1 MWERTK
7 TDPFVVELD
16 RRLGAGGGRMPTDPV
31 ARREHVREADARATA
46 LMQIDAPD
54 VASEDHAVPVEGH
67 PAVRVRV
74 FWPWPAVNRDEA
86 VEPLPVLVY
95 FFGGSFTMGGID
107 WAGWDAVYRARAAD
121 ARVIVV
127 AGEYALAPEHRF
139 PTQPE
144 QCWAV
149 FEWVH
154 AHAAGLGGDADKI
167 AIGGASAGANLAA
180 AVALM
185 NRNRNN
191 RPVRLQMLEVP
202 VLDLTLRH
210 VDPRAISPF
219 LPQVAVRH
227 SARQIIRD
235 YLGPDPATRYDP
247 YASPLLAP
255 ELEGLPQTVIYTAEK
270 DPLRGD
276 GEAYARALLAAGV
289 PTTCVRYLGQTHG
302 SGGYRRNTAAA
313 DHLHRDIVAS
323 LRAMREPAP
332 TYPRAPSITWAVRS

>member
-16 RRLGAGGGRMPTDPV
+16 RRLGTGGARMPTDPV

-54 VASEDHAVPVEGH
+54 VTSEDHVVPVEGH

-74 FWPWPAVNRDEA
+74 FWPWPAANRDEA
-86 VEPLPVLVY
+86 GEPLPVLVY

-107 WAGWDAVYRARAAD
+107 WAGWDAIYRSRAAD
-121 ARVIVV
+121 AGVIVV

-154 AHAAGLGGDADKI
+154 AHAAKLGGDADMI
-167 AIGGASAGANLAA
+167 ALGGASAGANLAA

-191 RPVRLQMLEVP
+191 HPVRLQMLEVP

-235 YLGPDPATRYDP
+235 YLGRDPAARHDP

-255 ELEGLPQTVIYTAEK
+255 DLEGLPQTVIYTAEK

-302 SGGYRRNTAAA
+302 SGGYRRNSAAA
-313 DHLHRDIVAS
+313 DHLHQDIVAA

-332 TYPRAPSITWAVRS
+332 TYRRSSSTARAARP